1 MMFAHIFGI
10 IFHPQTEWEKIAGLP
25 DNDIKRL
32 LPYPII
38 MALLPAVAFYFGTT
52 QIGWKVIGDDITR
65 LAPEIAISLTVLF
78 YCALMGAVIFIGWM
92 INWMAGTYDANSFI
106 IKGVVLVAYAVT
118 PIFLA
123 GILAFYPIWWLDIFV
138 ATIAC
143 CYAARLLYLGVPPM
157 MHVPEDRGF
166 LYASAVFMM
175 ALVYMVVV
183 LAATAILWEYVATP
197 TFVD

>member
-1 MMFAHIFGI
+1 MMFNHVFGLL
-10 IFHPQTEWEKIAGLP
+10 FHPQTEWEKIGSLP
-25 DNDIKRL
+25 DKTVKRM

-38 MALLPAVAFYFGTT
+38 MALIPAIGFYFGTT
-52 QIGWKVIGDDITR
+52 QVGWKIIGDDITR
-65 LAPEIAISLTVLF
+65 LAPESAIPLTVLF
-78 YCALMGAVIFIGWM
+78 YCAIMGAVVFIGWM
-92 INWMAGTYDANSFI
+92 VDWMSGTYSADSYP
-106 IKGVVLVAYAVT
+106 IKGVVLVGYAVT

-123 GILAFYPIWWLDIFV
+123 GALAFYPIWWLDIFV

-143 CYAARLLYLGVPPM
+143 SYAARLIYLGVPAM

-183 LAATAILWEYVATP
+183 LTATAILWEYVATP